1 MIDVSSETLIPLSRV
16 PAWCAERGIVTRYG
30 KPPSPRTVR
39 DWVSR
44 GLLETTSPKIG
55 GVQLTSVEA
64 LVAMFAGE
72 TAEPSPRG
80 RGVPQRKPIR
90 RLTKRQQQKAD
101 EEADA
106 ACEAAG
112 W

>member
-44 GLLETTSPKIG
+44 GLLETTSPKVG

-64 LVAMFAGE
+64 LVAMFTGD
-72 TAEPSPRG
+72 TNGKTG
-80 RGVPQRKPIR
+80 RSSERKPASR
-90 RLTKRQQQKAD
+90 RTRRQQQKSH
-101 EEADA
+101 EEAMA
-106 ACEAAG
+106 RLKAAG
-112 W
+112 WA